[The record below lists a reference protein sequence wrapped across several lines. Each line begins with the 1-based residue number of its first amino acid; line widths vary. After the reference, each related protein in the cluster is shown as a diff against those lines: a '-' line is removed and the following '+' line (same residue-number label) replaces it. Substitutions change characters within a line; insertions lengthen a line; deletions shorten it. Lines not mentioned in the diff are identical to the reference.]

1 MELNLSFHPKQCEV
15 WEDTTRFRV
24 LVAGRRFGKTV
35 LAVRELFRSA
45 CENPNSLNWYISP
58 TYKQSKMIAWKM
70 IIDLIPTELITKKNE
85 SELSIKLVNKS
96 EIDLKGA
103 DNEDNLRGVGVKFA
117 VLDEFAMMKPTVWGE
132 VVRPMVV
139 DTKGRALFIGTPK
152 GHNALFDMYE
162 RGRKHEYG
170 FRSWIFQTKDNPY
183 IQPQE
188 ILDAKNEMPD
198 SMFKQEFECSF
209 LADEERVL
217 ITAKSIEDLKG
228 VIHNRLDT
236 RRIVACDPSLGGDE
250 CVIQAIENTDIIDEL
265 ILHTDNTM
273 EIAGEI
279 VIMMKRHDIYS
290 SCVDGIGIGV
300 GICDRLRELGID
312 NTPIISSESS
322 SDKDAFSNLRSEM
335 WWYVMTQI
343 LRKEVSY
350 PEDPELRREL
360 SAVKYAPPKS
370 SGKVRLEPKEETKL
384 RLGRSPDRADTFV
397 YGIWALKDTKIIGGK
412 DAYAENRNS
421 GEVSTSVTSA
431 MVA

>member
-70 IIDLIPTELITKKNE
+70 IKDLIPQELIKKANE
-85 SELSIKLVNKS
+85 SELSINLINKS
-96 EIDLKGA
+96 EICLKGA

-139 DTKGRALFIGTPK
+139 DTNGRALFIGTPK
-152 GHNALFDMYE
+152 GHNALFEMYE

-170 FRSWIFQTKDNPY
+170 FRSWLFTTKENPY
-183 IQPQE
+183 IQPDE
-188 ILDAKNEMPD
+188 IEMARKEMPD
-198 SMFKQEFECSF
+198 SMFRQEFECSF

-217 ITAKSIEDLKG
+217 IPAKDIEGLKG
-228 VIHNRLDT
+228 AIHHHLDT
-236 RRIVACDPSLGGDE
+236 RRIVACDPSQGGDE
-250 CVIQAIENTDIIDEL
+250 CVIYAIENSEIIGEN
-265 ILHTDNTM
+265 ILHVNNTM

-279 VIMMKRHDIYS
+279 VVMMNKYQVNTC
-290 SCVDGIGIGV
+290 CVDGIGIGV
-300 GICDRLRELGID
+300 GICDRLRELGVD
-312 NTPIISSESS
+312 VVPIISSEKAM
-322 SDKDAFSNLRSEM
+322 DKDRFQNTRSEM
-335 WWYVMTQI
+335 WWYLMEQI
-343 LRKEVSY
+343 LARNVEY
-350 PEDPELRREL
+350 PDDPELRREL
-360 SAVKYAPPKS
+360 SAVKYRVTS
-370 SGKVRLEPKEETKL
+370 SGKLGLEPKDDTKE
-384 RLGRSPDRADTFV
+384 RLTRSPDRADTFV
-397 YGIWALKDTKIIGGK
+397 YGIWALKDTKIIAGR
-412 DAYAENRNS
+412 DAYADSKGS
-421 GEVSTSVTSA
+421 GEVSTAVTSA